1 MTSRHEE
8 LRDLTGAYVLDALDD
23 RERLAFEAHLA
34 ECAACQAEVHD
45 LGDTVADIAAT
56 YETAAPAGA
65 EERLM
70 RAIASVEPDRPSE
83 PSKADVV
90 PISTLRRL
98 RRTNY
103 VLAAA
108 SVVLAM
114 ALAGV
119 GLAAYS
125 AQQHLNQDKAAM
137 AVAMQPDAHLM
148 PLPIPSASSAIVV
161 SMGHNSAS
169 VLASSM
175 PMPASDHVYQVWSK
189 TADGTMNSA
198 GTFIPSRNGHVA
210 TLLTGDIRHTKEF
223 MITVEPA
230 GGSSQPT
237 QPAIATVAV

>member
-8 LRDLTGAYVLDALDD
+8 MRELSGAYVLDALADD
-23 RERLAFEAHLA
+23 ERDAFEDHLA
-34 ECAACQAEVHD
+34 DCALCQAEVRD
-45 LGDTVADIAAT
+45 LRETITGVAAT

-65 EERLM
+65 EARLM
-70 RAIASVEPDRPSE
+70 RAVAAEKPTPRSPSATSE
-83 PSKADVV
+83 VV
-90 PISTLRRL
+90 PISKVRRL

-103 VLAAA
+103 LLAAA

-119 GLAAYS
+119 GVAAYS

-161 SMGHNSAS
+161 SMAQNSAS
-169 VLASSM
+169 VLATSM

-189 TADGTMNSA
+189 TADGTMNSL
-198 GTFIPSRNGHVA
+198 GMFVPNRNGHVA
-210 TLLTGDIRHTKEF
+210 AMLTGDITATKEF
-223 MITVEPA
+223 VITVEPA

-237 QPAIATVAV
+237 EPPIATVAV